1 MNEKIM
7 VVGLLAV
14 VGLLYLFVG
23 SATEGG
29 QWFMEV
35 DEAVASAS
43 VTPDRPIRV
52 KGNVVAGT
60 YLTEQGSTEHRF
72 SIAGAQGEAAMPV
85 YYNGPMPDVFAE
97 GREVVVE
104 GFRRADG
111 TLEATEVIAK
121 CPSKYEGGISAEARE
136 QLGEPGKAIIG
147 APGAAAGAAPG
158 AAPGA
163 QPGSVVPT
171 GAAPGVPTG
180 APAGY

>member
-52 KGNVVAGT
+52 KGNVVPGT
-60 YLTEQGSTEHRF
+60 YLTAQGSTEHRF

-121 CPSKYEGGISAEARE
+121 CPSKYEGGLSAEARE
-136 QLGEPGKAIIG
+136 QLGEPGKAVIG
-147 APGAAAGAAPG
+147 APGAASGAAPGAAAG

-171 GAAPGVPTG
+171 GA
-180 APAGY
+180 PAGPPSGY

>member
-35 DEAVASAS
+35 DEAVASTAVS
-43 VTPDRPIRV
+43 PDRPIRV

-60 YLTEQGSTEHRF
+60 YKTAEGSTEHRF
-72 SIAGAQGEAAMPV
+72 SIAAAKGEAAMPV
-85 YYNGPMPDVFAE
+85 YYDGPMPDVFAE

-121 CPSKYEGGISAEARE
+121 CPSKYEGGLSPEARE
-136 QLGEPGKAIIG
+136 ALGDG
-147 APGAAAGAAPG
+147 AKHPEHIPK
-158 AAPGA
+158 
-163 QPGSVVPT
+163 T
-171 GAAPGVPTG
+171 GAGD
-180 APAGY
+180 